1 MTSARKPALAAL
13 TAVAATL
20 AAYTLLFGAQRALFI
35 AIYAPT
41 IGARFSEFLA
51 AMGHG
56 LSMDLSMAA
65 YLTAVPAL
73 TVIAAV
79 CGAGR
84 AASAILRSYSWIAAT
99 LLSLIFIADTVLYSY
114 WDFRLDMTPLFYF
127 FSSPKAAMA
136 SAPWWQA
143 ALAAVGVVVVTALI
157 GIFSRLST
165 DSLRCHRTAKRER

>member
-1 MTSARKPALAAL
+1 MTVPGKPALAAL
-13 TAVAATL
+13 TTVAATL

-79 CGAGR
+79 CGARR
-84 AASAILRSYSWIAAT
+84 AASAILRSHSGIAAT
-99 LLSLIFIADTVLYSY
+99 L
-114 WDFRLDMTPLFYF
+114 
-127 FSSPKAAMA
+127 
-136 SAPWWQA
+136 
-143 ALAAVGVVVVTALI
+143 
-157 GIFSRLST
+157 
-165 DSLRCHRTAKRER
+165 